1 MINAEFYL
9 KNEVLTGFSIKGHAD
24 YDDIGLDI
32 VCAAVTS
39 VVELTVNAITEIL
52 KVPASVGAVN
62 DEVKL
67 TLPNNDNIGAI
78 DFLKALRLYL
88 EVLSQDYPQNIQ
100 INDLE
105 V

>member
-67 TLPNNDNIGAI
+67 TLPNSDNIGAI